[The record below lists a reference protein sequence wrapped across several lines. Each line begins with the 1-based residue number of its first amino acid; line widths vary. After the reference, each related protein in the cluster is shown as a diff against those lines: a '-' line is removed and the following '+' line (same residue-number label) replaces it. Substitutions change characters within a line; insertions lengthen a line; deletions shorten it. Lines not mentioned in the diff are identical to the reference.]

1 MHHIE
6 EILHEIG
13 FIEDI
18 ETATTVLEV
27 IQKCPKPCSTI
38 SRTCK
43 IDLIRLTSYHRQ
55 PCVSKF
61 CDIRKNDLAK
71 FHMELAT
78 RCSIIED
85 ICITLEQCC
94 FNIFRYCISF
104 SSFQKLL
111 YTHK

>member
-1 MHHIE
+1 MNKPLRSQENAAMSYETWFRHNIDKPIKSKATGYVTLMHHIE

-27 IQKCPKPCSTI
+27 TKKCPKPCSTI

-61 CDIRKNDLAK
+61 CDIRKNDVAK
-71 FHMELAT
+71 FHME
-78 RCSIIED
+78 
-85 ICITLEQCC
+85 
-94 FNIFRYCISF
+94 
-104 SSFQKLL
+104 
-111 YTHK
+111 